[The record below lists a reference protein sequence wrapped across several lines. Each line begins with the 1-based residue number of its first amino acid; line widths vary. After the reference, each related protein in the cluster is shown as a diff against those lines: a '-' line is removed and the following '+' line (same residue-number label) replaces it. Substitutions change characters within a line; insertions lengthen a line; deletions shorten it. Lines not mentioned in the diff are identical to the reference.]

1 MSTETPVERTSPL
14 PVVSMARGRFK
25 RLSDRWVPESWRGSR
40 ADPGRPAAKALV
52 LVAVLAA
59 VLAALGVWRDRPVT
73 QAPPALA
80 VVAPTP
86 STPAAASSATPTE
99 GPAVV
104 SVVGKV
110 RKPGLVRLAA
120 GSRVADAIGKAG
132 GPLPKTDLTT
142 VNLARR
148 VSDGE
153 QIVVGLPQ
161 LAAPELSAGPVGG
174 APSGPALTEKV
185 DLNRATPEQ
194 FDGLPGVGPVTAQRI
209 IEWRSKHG
217 RFTAV
222 EQLREIE
229 GIGERRF
236 GQLKDQVMI

>member
-1 MSTETPVERTSPL
+1 MERTSPL
-14 PVVSMARGRFK
+14 PVVALARS
-25 RLSDRWVPESWRGSR
+25 RLERLRDRWVPTSWHGSR
-40 ADPGRPAAKALV
+40 MDPGRPAAKALV
-52 LVAVLAA
+52 LVAILAA
-59 VLAALGVWRDRPVT
+59 VLAAVGVWRDRPVPQT
-73 QAPPALA
+73 PPALA
-80 VVAPTP
+80 VVAPAPSASPPAPSPASTATP
-86 STPAAASSATPTE
+86 SQ

-104 SVVGKV
+104 SVVGRV
-110 RKPGLVRLAA
+110 RKPGLVRLVA

-161 LAAPELSAGPVGG
+161 PAAPDLPAVPAEG
-174 APSGPALTEKV
+174 AASGPTGSGKV

-194 FDGLPGVGPVTAQRI
+194 FDVLPGVGPVMAQRI
-209 IEWRSKHG
+209 VEWRTKHG

-236 GQLKDQVMI
+236 GQLKDQVTI